1 MSEKSFYF
9 PFKEQNEANTIE
21 LKTTLKSKVNFY
33 FIYVMRRFHHLSLF
47 LSVALSQR
55 NVGHLVDKQLTA
67 YTEIQPHPGL
77 I

>member
-33 FIYVMRRFHHLSLF
+33 FIYVM
-47 LSVALSQR
+47 
-55 NVGHLVDKQLTA
+55 
-67 YTEIQPHPGL
+67 
-77 I
+77 